1 MAVEVVEVEFKA
13 KAVWSRSD
21 EGFGVDEA
29 KEAEVVS
36 ALYGIPAFESV
47 EVEGFKVKKAKEAK

>member
-47 EVEGFKVKKAKEAK
+47 EVEGFKVKKPK